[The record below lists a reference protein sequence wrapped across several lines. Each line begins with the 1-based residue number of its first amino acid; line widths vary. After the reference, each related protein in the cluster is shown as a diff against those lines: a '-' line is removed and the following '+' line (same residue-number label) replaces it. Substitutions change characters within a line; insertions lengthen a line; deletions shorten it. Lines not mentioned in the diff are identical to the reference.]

1 MNNNLTSTI
10 VKFIAGIIVYY
21 ALPVTCIILDVAYGI
36 STLNCGILAAI
47 GTWAVYI
54 VFGTL
59 NVLSLINFISII
71 RGIVEF
77 KRQINSGIKLD
88 VTAVDFSTK

>member
-1 MNNNLTSTI
+1 MNNNLISTI

-21 ALPVTCIILDVAYGI
+21 ALPVTCIILDFNYGI
-36 STLNCGILAAI
+36 STLNCGIFAAI
-47 GTWAVYI
+47 GVWLVYL

-59 NVLSLINFISII
+59 KLLSLINFISLI
-71 RGIVEF
+71 RGVIKF
-77 KRQINSGIKLD
+77 KRQINSGSKID